1 MSTLIET
8 ITENVTVQSIA
19 PQSQRSQPVGTF
31 DSDLQARLRHEI
43 DVALSLIEDPAV
55 CEVVQTILNK
65 VAKLFEKLS
74 AIECNLRKL
83 DTLLEN
89 LAILDML
96 RYDIRALNDFIE
108 TRAVDAEGVSDEFR
122 EILDGISYGI
132 AHDLKRIY
140 ERELAGSIADC
151 TTPVVY
157 GKIVYAH
164 GLLTNCLQQT
174 TLTFLEMFNPAVE
187 PAQLFDYFEERER
200 QSKLLCNDLTS
211 LLRVVREAEEQRSFA
226 TLRQVEQSAIKFR
239 DGSMQYL
246 MYRDWRG
253 YERLTLALLTAIESN
268 SDTKDLLHQFGC
280 YLEVLYGDVKMRAA
294 LKDTFRTLGEKE

>member
-1 MSTLIET
+1 MSTLIKTTREEVT
-8 ITENVTVQSIA
+8 IQPI
-19 PQSQRSQPVGTF
+19 QSQQSLTVGT
-31 DSDLQARLRHEI
+31 SDRGLQARLQYEI
-43 DVALSLIEDPAV
+43 DVAVGLIENHAV
-55 CEVVQTILNK
+55 SEIVRTILNK
-65 VAKLFEKLS
+65 VANLFEKLS

-96 RYDIRALNDFIE
+96 RYDIRSLNDFIE
-108 TRAVDAEGVSDEFR
+108 TRAMHTEGVSEEFI
-122 EILDGISYGI
+122 EVLDGISYGI

-140 ERELAGSIADC
+140 ERELAGSVTDC

-174 TLTFLEMFNPAVE
+174 TLAFLELFNPGIE
-187 PAQLFDYFEERER
+187 PARLFDYFEERER
-200 QSKLLCNDLTS
+200 QSQLLCNDLTS
-211 LLRVVREAEEQRSFA
+211 LLRVVREAEEERSFA
-226 TLRQVEQSAIKFR
+226 TLRQVEQSAIEFR

-268 SDTKDLLHQFGC
+268 GDTRDLLHQFGC